1 MEVSSM
7 NVLRR
12 YFTLLSVLL
21 LMRLVTACSDG
32 SSDPSGTDRASA
44 DPTAC
49 TDDDSGE
56 IDDDEDDDDG
66 GDDEDEPGDVDCEDD
81 DD

>member
-1 MEVSSM
+1 M

-12 YFTLLSVLL
+12 YFILLSVLL
-21 LMRLVTACSDG
+21 LARLVTACSDG
-32 SSDPSGTDRASA
+32 SSGPSASDRSSA
-44 DPTAC
+44 DPTGC
-49 TDDDSGE
+49 VDDDSGE
-56 IDDDEDDDDG
+56 MDDDDAG

>member
-1 MEVSSM
+1 M

-32 SSDPSGTDRASA
+32 SSGPSGTDRASA

-49 TDDDSGE
+49 SDDDSGE
-56 IDDDEDDDDG
+56 IDDDGDDDG

>member
-1 MEVSSM
+1 M
-7 NVLRR
+7 NFLRR

-21 LMRLVTACSDG
+21 LMRLVTACNG
-32 SSDPSGTDRASA
+32 SSGPSGTDQSSG
-44 DPTAC
+44 DPTGC
-49 TDDDSGE
+49 VDDDSGE
-56 IDDDEDDDDG
+56 IDDDDSG

>member
-1 MEVSSM
+1 M

-21 LMRLVTACSDG
+21 IMGLVTACSDE
-32 SSDPSGTDRASA
+32 SSGPSGTDEASL
-44 DPTAC
+44 DPTGC

-66 GDDEDEPGDVDCEDD
+66 EDDEDEPGDVDCEDD